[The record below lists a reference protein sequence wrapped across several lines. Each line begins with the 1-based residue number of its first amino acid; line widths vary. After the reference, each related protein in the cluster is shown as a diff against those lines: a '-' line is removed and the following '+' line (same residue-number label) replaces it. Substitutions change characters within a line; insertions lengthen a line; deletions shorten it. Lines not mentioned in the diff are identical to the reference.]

1 MNELISIIVPVYNVK
16 PYLNKCVCSI
26 MEQSYK
32 NIEILLIDD
41 GSTDGSGEMCDRLAE
56 YDDRITVIH
65 QSNAGLSSARNTGI
79 DNSKGEWIAFL
90 DSDDW
95 VEPTMYEE
103 LLRLAKAKNTQIS
116 SCAVNYVT
124 FEGMPINITNNTGSE
139 YIYDLKEIIRG
150 LLTQDRIRFEVWN
163 KLWKRS
169 LIGNTRYIS
178 GQVSEDVYWDRK
190 MFNASKKMAFID
202 KPLHNYRVSRP
213 GNTNS
218 KFRIARM
225 CVFEE
230 FDKWSN
236 ELIELDMRE
245 EAYIIYYIAMRFCVI
260 IYEEAFRTKQK
271 KIIMEDLMSRFNRY
285 HSKIKGKLKI
295 SKSMFLFSI
304 SPMAYC
310 KVIKM
315 KRKNSENNQ

>member
-16 PYLNKCVCSI
+16 PYLEKCVYSI
-26 MEQSYK
+26 TNQTYK
-32 NIEILLIDD
+32 NIEVLLIDD
-41 GSTDGSGEMCDRLAE
+41 GSTDGSDEMCDRLAE
-56 YDDRITVIH
+56 EDDRIIVIH
-65 QSNAGLSSARNTGI
+65 QSNKGLSAARNVGI

-103 LLRLAKAKNTQIS
+103 LLRLAKTKKTQIS

-124 FEGMPINITNNTGSE
+124 FEGASMNTVTNTGDE
-139 YIYDLKEIIRG
+139 FVYDLKKIIRG

-190 MFNASKKMAFID
+190 MFNASKKIAFID

-236 ELIELDMRE
+236 ELIKLDMPK
-245 EAYIIYYIAMRFCVI
+245 EAYIIHYIAMKFCMI

-271 KIIMEDLMSRFNRY
+271 KTIMEDLKNRFNEY
-285 HSKIKGKLKI
+285 YSKIKGEMKL
-295 SKSMFLFSI
+295 SKSMILFSI
-304 SPMAYC
+304 SPKVYC
-310 KVIKM
+310 EVIKL
-315 KRKNSENNQ
+315 KRK